1 MVCLNMLAPNPIG
14 LESVPN
20 ARELG
25 GYVMPDGGIVRH
37 GKLLR
42 GGLLCQATESDLK
55 RLRDEFHVSH
65 VFDFRTDGEVKHTP
79 DPEMPGVKST
89 WLPTIDPQLE
99 KLGTS
104 TLPAEAYRNL
114 PVYLVAHASSPKVQD
129 IARHIYTDMVINE
142 YTQLQYAAFLQSI
155 INTPDGAI
163 YWHCSQGKDRTGLGS
178 AFLLAALGADEELI
192 LDDFNM
198 SNWFY
203 QDEIKALKERI
214 HANGGGVEE
223 DKVVQTFIGVNTE
236 YFVDALHL
244 IDATY
249 GSLDDYLTQ
258 QLCLTDEDRQ
268 VLKIRYLEY
277 K

>member
-1 MVCLNMLAPNPIG
+1 MLKPNPIG
-14 LESVPN
+14 LEGVPN

-25 GYVMPDGGIVRH
+25 GYVLPDGGVIRQ

-42 GGLLCQATESDLK
+42 GGLLSHATDADLQ
-55 RLRDEFHVSH
+55 RLRDAFHLSH

-79 DPEMPGVKST
+79 DPEMSGVKST

-114 PVYLVAHASSPKVQD
+114 PTYLLTHASSPKVQE
-129 IARHIYTDMVINE
+129 IARHIYTDMVVNE

-155 INTPDGAI
+155 INTPEGSV
-163 YWHCSQGKDRTGLGS
+163 YWHCSQGKDRTGLGA

-192 LDDFNM
+192 LADFSM
-198 SNWFY
+198 SNVFY
-203 QDEIKALKERI
+203 QDEINDLNERI
-214 HANGGGVEE
+214 RANGGGVEE
-223 DKVVQTFIGVNTE
+223 EKVVQTFVGVNAD
-236 YFVDALHL
+236 YFIDALRL

-268 VLKIRYLEY
+268 VLKNRYLEY